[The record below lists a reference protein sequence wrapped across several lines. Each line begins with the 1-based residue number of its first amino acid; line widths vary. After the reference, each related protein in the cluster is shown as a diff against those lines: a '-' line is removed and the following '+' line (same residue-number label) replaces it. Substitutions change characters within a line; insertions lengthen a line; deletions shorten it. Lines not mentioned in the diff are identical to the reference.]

1 MELYENEFT
10 NGEITVSYEPKK
22 CIHAD
27 KCAQGLSSVFRTT
40 VLPWIDMEGAGTA
53 SIIAQIRQCPS
64 GALSFCYNEELSTV
78 K

>member
-10 NGEITVSYEPKK
+10 NGEITVNYEPRK

-27 KCAQGLSSVFRTT
+27 KCAKGLSEVFRTS
-40 VLPWIDMEGAGTA
+40 VLPWIDMEGAATSA
-53 SIIAQIRQCPS
+53 IIAQIKQCPS
-64 GALSFCYNEELSTV
+64 GALSFCYNEALASV